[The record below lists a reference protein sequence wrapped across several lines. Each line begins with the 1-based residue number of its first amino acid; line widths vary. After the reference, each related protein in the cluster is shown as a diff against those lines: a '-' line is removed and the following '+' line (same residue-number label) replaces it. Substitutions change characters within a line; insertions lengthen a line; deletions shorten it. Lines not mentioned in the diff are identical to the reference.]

1 VASDQ
6 AAINF
11 EANVVCV
18 VRTSQR
24 IVATP
29 LFLIGEGV
37 EVVEKL
43 FPFAAIKIK

>member
-6 AAINF
+6 ASINF
-11 EANVVCV
+11 GANVVCV
-18 VRTSQR
+18 VGTSQR
-24 IVATP
+24 VVATP

-43 FPFAAIKIK
+43 SPCAAIKIK

>member
-6 AAINF
+6 AAITSG
-11 EANVVCV
+11 ANAVCV

-24 IVATP
+24 VVATP

-43 FPFAAIKIK
+43 FFCAAIKIK